1 MHDLNAPGRLFFQL
15 ERREGGIVSPD
26 GHQARDAQPHQ
37 GGQDLGKRLG
47 LLRWIRSRGAQI
59 RPASE
64 VNATHLFDQ
73 EGPDLAYTAF
83 HEPFESVED
92 TNHVATAEHTSD
104 RDRTNYTIDARGWS
118 APD

>member
-1 MHDLNAPGRLFFQL
+1 MS
-15 ERREGGIVSPD
+15 E
-26 GHQARDAQPHQ
+26 
-37 GGQDLGKRLG
+37 RLG
-47 LLRWIRSRGAQI
+47 LLRRIRPRGAQI

-64 VNATHLFDQ
+64 VNATHLFDR

-92 TNHVATAEHTSD
+92 ADHLTTAEDAAD
-104 RDRTNYTIDARGWS
+104 RDRTDHAVDPGRRS